1 MHTDTG
7 QIMCAIGHKQTS
19 FHIEKSEDGD
29 VHGSEDGSFI
39 KKLKTLA
46 FFTWHK
52 TKLQCTMPP
61 TSKCADIQANMRAFH
76 DKCLQN
82 FTKLKKKRP
91 PNPYTAMVMPPS

>member
-61 TSKCADIQANMRAFH
+61 TSKCAVWH
-76 DKCLQN
+76 CLQALKRYLLCPVN
-82 FTKLKKKRP
+82 FLR
-91 PNPYTAMVMPPS
+91 